1 MRVSLC
7 VVGCGEQAG
16 KILDEARPVV
26 DDLDLYFASQHVDD
40 ARSYNDIYGGVGVL
54 ETHEDAAR
62 DPRVDAM
69 YFATPHHLHLE
80 QALYA
85 AEQGKHILMEKP
97 IALTMAESQ
106 TMIAAARDAGV
117 VLMVS
122 EPVRYLPTVDKSKE
136 LIAHGAIGDIR
147 LVHVQNHHYSRP
159 GGWRTDAALR
169 GGGELIDGGIHS
181 VDIMVNLGG
190 LPERVYAVLT
200 GKVFDEV
207 DGDEGSVVTA
217 HLPGGAVGLL
227 NQSAGTATKES
238 DMWVMVTGS
247 KGQIRFEPDA
257 TEVTADTAEG
267 VRTIGVGS
275 DSSVQLMMRE
285 FVASASKGSQ
295 PVMTG
300 EEGTKDLAVVLA
312 AYNSAELGE
321 EVAVPFVAP

>member
-1 MRVSLC
+1 
-7 VVGCGEQAG
+7 
-16 KILDEARPVV
+16 
-26 DDLDLYFASQHVDD
+26 
-40 ARSYNDIYGGVGVL
+40 
-54 ETHEDAAR
+54 
-62 DPRVDAM
+62 M

-97 IALTMAESQ
+97 IALTMSESQ

-122 EPVRYLPTVDKSKE
+122 EPVRYLPTVDKCKE
-136 LIAHGAIGDIR
+136 LISRGAIRDIR
-147 LVHVQNHHYSRP
+147 LVHVQNQHYSRP

-200 GKVFDEV
+200 RKVFDEV

-227 NQSAGTATKES
+227 NLSASTATREPQI
-238 DMWVMVTGS
+238 WVMVTGS
-247 KGQIRFEPDA
+247 KGQIRFKPDA
-257 TEVTADTAEG
+257 TEVTMDTAAG
-267 VRTIGVGS
+267 VHTIGVGS
-275 DSSVQLMMRE
+275 DSSVERMVRE
-285 FVASASKGSQ
+285 FVVSASESSQ
-295 PVMTG
+295 PIMTG
-300 EEGTKDLAVVLA
+300 EEGAKDLAVALA
-312 AYNSAELGE
+312 AYHSAELGE
-321 EVAVPFVAP
+321 EVAVAFSAL